1 MIKLNSTENMT
12 TSDMQNSIFGT
23 SIAVETIDID
33 AEEAY
38 PSELK
43 SYDQWILWK
52 LEGQEEGKLKKIPYT
67 TSGNKA
73 KTNDSTTWTSFDE
86 VFEIYREKSDTYSGI
101 GFVFTQE
108 DPFIGID
115 YDHVIDSTTGEFDPE
130 IWDEIA
136 SLNSYAE
143 MSQSS
148 KGAHVIAIGSSP
160 GTKTRNGCREMY
172 TSGRFFAITGNH
184 IKGTPFIV
192 NTASEEAIKAVYDK
206 MIKPIEDLSKSKIPS
221 DEHSR
226 ETSAKSSI
234 SNLSILEKCKL
245 GRNSDRFN
253 KLYGGNWEGYYL
265 SQSEADLAL
274 CSMFAAYTQDRN
286 QIDRLFSGSGL
297 YRDKWDRIEYK
308 EPTVSKALDRIN
320 EDPYRKYFSEG
331 KFIPKSL
338 ADVIMKE
345 YKFITFDDNEEVYYY
360 ENGVYQPGGKNLIL
374 QVAQAKLG
382 KYATMSRKNETF
394 SFIKVETLTSRN
406 SVDKDWN
413 IINLKNGLYDLNEDN
428 FKPHTPSLLSTVQI
442 PVDYDESAK
451 CSMIDKFL
459 SEIVS
464 QEHIPSLL
472 EWIGYSM
479 IPINKM
485 QKAVMLLGSGSNGKS
500 VFLNLLT
507 EFIGIKNTS
516 GESLQDLETDRFSKA
531 NLYGKLLNICPDIS
545 DSKIYDNSQFKVLTG
560 NEKQIKG
567 EKKGQQAFYFDNTAR
582 LIFSANDLPPVKNAG
597 YAYYRRWMLFE
608 FPNKFEGKNADRNL
622 IDKLTTEEE
631 LSGLLNKAIKALKKL
646 LENGEFSYHKTIEEV
661 ERMYRLKSDSV
672 AAFAD
677 ECVMMSMDNTSK
689 ALVYNAYVNW
699 CVKNGEK
706 PKPNNKFGERFTKL
720 GYHTIRESTGDR
732 QYLWEG
738 ISINST

>member
-1 MIKLNSTENMT
+1 MSSLKNSTNEFT
-12 TSDMQNSIFGT
+12 EYSSSID
-23 SIAVETIDID
+23 VETITRD

-43 SYDQWILWK
+43 VYNQWILWK
-52 LEGQEEGKLKKIPYT
+52 LEQKEGKSKKIPYT
-67 TSGNKA
+67 TNGNKA
-73 KTNDSTTWTSFDE
+73 SVTNSETWSSFDK
-86 VFEIYREKSDTYSGI
+86 VFEIYREKPDTYSGI
-101 GFVFTQE
+101 GFIFTQE

-115 YDHVIDSTTGEFDPE
+115 YDHVRDSTTGEFDPE
-130 IWDEIA
+130 VWEEIA

-143 MSQSS
+143 ISQSGT
-148 KGAHVIAIGSSP
+148 GAHAIAIGSSP

-192 NTASEEAIKAVYDK
+192 NEAPEESIKAVYDK
-206 MIKPIEDLSKSKIPS
+206 MIKAVEDSSKSEIPP

-226 ETSAKSSI
+226 ETNVKLS
-234 SNLSILEKCKL
+234 SNLSILEKCKR
-245 GRNSDRFN
+245 GKSSDRFN
-253 KLYGGNWEGYYL
+253 KLYGGNWEEYYI

-308 EPTVSKALDRIN
+308 EPTISKALDRIN

-331 KFIPKSL
+331 KFIAKSL
-338 ADVIMKE
+338 ADEIMTE
-345 YKFITFDDNEEVYYY
+345 YYFLTFDDNKEVYYY
-360 ENGVYQPGGKNLIL
+360 ENGVYKTGGENLIIR
-374 QVAQAKLG
+374 VAQEKLG
-382 KYATMSRKNETF
+382 NYSIKNRRYETL
-394 SFIKVETLTSRN
+394 SFIKVETLINRN
-406 SVDKDWN
+406 SVDKDLN
-413 IINLKNGLYDLNEDN
+413 IINLKNGLYDLKEDK

-451 CSMIDKFL
+451 CPMINKFL

-479 IPINKM
+479 IPNNKM
-485 QKAVMLLGSGSNGKS
+485 QKAVMLLGCGANGKS

-516 GESLQDLETDRFSKA
+516 GESLQDLEKDRFSKA

-608 FPNKFEGKNADRNL
+608 FPNKFEGKNADKNL

-631 LSGLLNKAIKALKKL
+631 LSGLFNIALKQL

-677 ECVMMSMDNTSK
+677 ECVMMSMDNTLK
-689 ALVYNAYVNW
+689 ALVYDAYVNW
-699 CVKNGEK
+699 CIKNGEK
-706 PKPNNKFGERFTKL
+706 PESNVTFGKKFTRL
-720 GYHTIRESTGDR
+720 GYQTIREHTGNR
-732 QYLWEG
+732 KYFWEG
-738 ISINST
+738 ISINSI